1 MPIYVVRTHNVSIS
15 PIKKN
20 NDDAHAIFSRVQSAR
35 VTGYE
40 GAAGCEGHSGEPG
53 HDRASSALPY
63 EERPVVLSSRG
74 SLH

>member
-1 MPIYVVRTHNVSIS
+1 MHSMLTQVPDVWRIQHCVHV
-15 PIKKN
+15 
-20 NDDAHAIFSRVQSAR
+20 DAHAIFSRVQSAR

-40 GAAGCEGHSGEPG
+40 EAAGCEGHSGEPG

-63 EERPVVLSSRG
+63 KEHPMVLSSRG